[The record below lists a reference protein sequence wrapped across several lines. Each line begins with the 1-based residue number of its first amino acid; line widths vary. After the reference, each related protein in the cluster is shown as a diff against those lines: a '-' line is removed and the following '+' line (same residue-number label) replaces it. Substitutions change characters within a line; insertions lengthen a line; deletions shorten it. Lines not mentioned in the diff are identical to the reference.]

1 MIPDTKGLIMTTIP
15 NTNTKTVGI
24 AGIGAIGSAV
34 ARALANDEGI
44 SGFKLT
50 CISDPSP
57 LHDFGVPQVDFDTLI
72 NQCDLVIECL
82 PAHIV
87 PELAIKAFHANTDI
101 IFISSA
107 ALLIYPEILEAQKS
121 SKSTAYVPSGALCGL
136 DGVKAMRGLGIK
148 NSKIATTKKPSGYS
162 GAPYVVKNNI
172 ALNEITDPT
181 CIFKGNAM
189 EAAIGFPANI
199 NVAAT
204 LSLAGIGA
212 QNTLVEIWADPAATG
227 NSHEITVQ
235 STYSTMVSRI
245 ENMPDPANPKSSVLA
260 AQSIIAMLRDLS
272 QSIVIG

>member
-1 MIPDTKGLIMTTIP
+1 MIPETKGLIMTTIP
-15 NTNTKTVGI
+15 NTNIKSVGI

-34 ARALANDEGI
+34 ARALVNNEGI

-50 CISDPSP
+50 CVSDPSP
-57 LHDFGVPQVDFDTLI
+57 LHDFGVPHVDFDTLI

-87 PELAIKAFHANTDI
+87 PELAIKAFNANTDI

-121 SKSTAYVPSGALCGL
+121 SKSIAYVPSGALCGL

-148 NSKIATTKKPSGYS
+148 SSKIATTKKPSGYA
-162 GAPYVVKNNI
+162 GAPYVVQNNI
-172 ALNEITDPT
+172 ALDEIADPT

-212 QNTLVEIWADPAATG
+212 QKTMVEIWADPVAAG

-235 STYSTMVSRI
+235 SAYSTMVSRI